1 MNIFTQFIKNK
12 FNHTLLTDVLACDRI
27 LNWFVF
33 DIDAITPCCE
43 MPHNG
48 ELNISLYDHDGNSD
62 LLQRK
67 IQLIKNI
74 NHNKNHICRNCYR
87 IKKYDKIEKK
97 DFTTTVISL
106 SFDKT
111 CNIRCSYCFMSS
123 PETRKLLIR
132 DTKHKEH
139 VRKKVMEFLDTI
151 PESSL
156 NSIGWT
162 GGEPFLLPEFDSF
175 YSKLVS
181 LKPTY
186 LNIYSNLTTYHSNI
200 YPKSTPESIGIMCS
214 IDAGTRETYLKIKG
228 KDYFYNVVE
237 NIKKYC
243 DINPDSIYIKYLFC
257 EYNSDKKEIDSF
269 INIMKSC
276 GVIHIFISLNDF
288 EMNSLHQDMID
299 NMIYF
304 ITECKKYGFYVHNY
318 IRKQIP
324 EVDCILPKSESI
336 SI

>member
-1 MNIFTQFIKNK
+1 MNMFTQFIKNK

-48 ELNISLYDHDGNSD
+48 ELNISLYDHTGYED
-62 LLQRK
+62 LIKRK
-67 IQLIKNI
+67 TQLIKNI
-74 NHNKNHICRNCYR
+74 NNDTSHICRKCYR
-87 IKKYDKIEKK
+87 IKKYNKIEKK
-97 DFTTTVISL
+97 DFITTVISL

-123 PETRKLLIR
+123 PETRKLLVR
-132 DTKHKEH
+132 DAKHKEH

-156 NSIGWT
+156 DAIGWT
-162 GGEPFLLPEFDSF
+162 GGEPFLLHEFDSF

-181 LKPTY
+181 LKPSRLT
-186 LNIYSNLTTYHSNI
+186 IYSNLTISLENI
-200 YPKSTPESIGIMCS
+200 QLKNSPNSISIMCS
-214 IDAGTRETYLKIKG
+214 IDSGTRETYINIK
-228 KDYFYNVVE
+228 KEDYFYKVIE

-243 DINPDSIYIKYLFC
+243 AINNNCIFIKYLFC
-257 EYNSDKKEIDSF
+257 EYNSNKKEIDSF
-269 INIMKSC
+269 INMMKSC

-288 EMNSLHQDMID
+288 EINSLHQDMID

-304 ITECKKYGFYVHNY
+304 ITECKKYGFHVHNY
-318 IRKQIP
+318 IRKQIK
-324 EVDCILPKSESI
+324 EIDSILPKDESI